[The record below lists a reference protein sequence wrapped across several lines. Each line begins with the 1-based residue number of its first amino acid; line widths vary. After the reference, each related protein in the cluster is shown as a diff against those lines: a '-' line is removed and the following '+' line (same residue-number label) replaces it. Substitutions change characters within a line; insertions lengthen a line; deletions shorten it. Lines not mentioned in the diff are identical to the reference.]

1 MKCKLILGEQQKDI
15 EIPGEDIVSELR
27 IQAVKLFDI
36 DITEYQIFTNNKRLI
51 GKHTDSSD
59 GQTFELHHIDEHY
72 EKVVK
77 QLSQEATE
85 YVKEKGEKIKNG
97 ELVNLFLEGVTKMAS
112 MLKTS
117 VKATTQALREMDS

>member
-1 MKCKLILGEQQKDI
+1 MKCKLILGEQQKDV
-15 EIPGEDIVSELR
+15 EIPGEDIKSELR

-36 DITEYQIFTNNKRLI
+36 DITEYQIFTNNRRLI
-51 GKHTDSSD
+51 GKHTDTSD

-77 QLSQEATE
+77 ELSAEATE
-85 YVKEKGEKIKNG
+85 YVKEKGDKIKNG
-97 ELVNLFLEGVTKMAS
+97 ELFNLFSEGIVKAAQ

-117 VKATTQALREMDS
+117 LKATA